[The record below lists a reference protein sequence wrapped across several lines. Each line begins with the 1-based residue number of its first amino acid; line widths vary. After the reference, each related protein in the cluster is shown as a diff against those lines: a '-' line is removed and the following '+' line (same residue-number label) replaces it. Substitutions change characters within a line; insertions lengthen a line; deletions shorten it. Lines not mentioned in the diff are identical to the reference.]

1 MKQIL
6 AALLA
11 MLLLAG
17 CTPTQEPSS
26 PASEPES
33 QSSSSAPDSGE
44 PVSESVPEAPAGPV
58 IDPAGQPNQ
67 PTEEPSSD
75 QTAASWW
82 ETDLSP
88 ESLVAEID
96 PNLGFVTCG
105 TPEGPVLHLR

>member
-44 PVSESVPEAPAGPV
+44 PASESVPEDPGPADQRQCGCRWR
-58 IDPAGQPNQ
+58 
-67 PTEEPSSD
+67 SD
-75 QTAASWW
+75 RLQCLARCPGYGA
-82 ETDLSP
+82 DHP
-88 ESLVAEID
+88 
-96 PNLGFVTCG
+96 
-105 TPEGPVLHLR
+105 